1 MFSLSIKE
9 NLVILAENE
18 SFFLNFVLAEDEE
31 KKRSLRV
38 RRPVFQSWLILPVF
52 KAYKVGIIVC
62 TLPIFQYYI
71 VFMWIV
77 EMIDYKNVL
86 KNKSIVDKIERCESS
101 ITHRYKLF
109 WKCHFYAYFLQIKM
123 GHVLEV

>member
-18 SFFLNFVLAEDEE
+18 SFFFLNFVLAEDEE
-31 KKRSLRV
+31 KKGSLRV

-52 KAYKVGIIVC
+52 KAYKIGIIVC

-86 KNKSIVDKIERCESS
+86 KTKSIVDKIERCESS

-109 WKCHFYAYFLQIKM
+109 
-123 GHVLEV
+123 